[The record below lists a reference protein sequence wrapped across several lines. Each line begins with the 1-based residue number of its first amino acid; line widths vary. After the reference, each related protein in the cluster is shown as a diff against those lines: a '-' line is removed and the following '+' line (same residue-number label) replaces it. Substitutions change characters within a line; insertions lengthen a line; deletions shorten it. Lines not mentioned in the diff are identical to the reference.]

1 MRLIADSGSDLKKLT
16 RSAAQVTAEAL
27 GDSSMILLLNTDG
40 EKVNVSAFHDID
52 PTAGSLMQ
60 KLVEAT
66 IEFPRDQ
73 GLTGRVLRSGEPILI
88 TSIPRKQLIAVTL
101 PVFVEYIKRVG
112 VKSALVVPL
121 IGRSG
126 VLGVISLARHR
137 GSESYTLEDQ
147 AFVTEIAFRTAMA
160 IENGMLFDSLRT
172 EIKRRVSTK
181 EALDASEEHF
191 RSIFEATTLGVQ
203 ILDLVGTMMNANQAF
218 QKMLGYTEAEMIG
231 KNFQDFLHP
240 DDTVEV
246 RRHFNTLKLDSGAD
260 RQFEHR
266 AILKDGSTI
275 WVKTLFSGVRHSGAD
290 SSLEFIVAMSEN
302 ITEQKLLQS
311 EMVELKNR
319 LQEGQELERLR
330 LARELHDGPMQDLQ
344 GERYRIEELRK
355 KAKPPLRDALEEV
368 SRDIE
373 KVIENL
379 RNSAKELRP
388 PTLSSFGL
396 ETAIRSYM
404 RDFQDKYPHIRVHL
418 VLARDQQ
425 LLPEEMRLTLFRV
438 LQQSLTNVV
447 RHSQATRVWVNFS
460 FDEGKVSLMI
470 RDNGKGFKVPTNWIG
485 LVRNRHYGL
494 AGMAERISDQ
504 GGTFTVESEPQK
516 PTVVQAVIPWNGKS
530 PDLKPFDKD
539 SSLS

>member
-1 MRLIADSGSDLKKLT
+1 
-16 RSAAQVTAEAL
+16 
-27 GDSSMILLLNTDG
+27 LLNTDG
-40 EKVNVSAFHDID
+40 EKVSVSAFHDID
-52 PTAGSLMQ
+52 QTAGSLMQ

-88 TSIPRKQLIAVTL
+88 TSIPRKQLIAITL

-112 VKSALVVPL
+112 VKSTLVVPI

-147 AFVTEIAFRTAMA
+147 AFVMEIAFRIAMA
-160 IENGMLFDSLRT
+160 IENSMLFDSLRA

-181 EALDASEEHF
+181 QALDTSEEHF
-191 RSIFEATTLGVQ
+191 RSIFEATMLGVQ
-203 ILDLVGTMMNANQAF
+203 ILDLVGTIVNANQAF
-218 QKMLGYTEAEMIG
+218 QKMLGYTEADMIG

-240 DDTVEV
+240 DDAVEALQ
-246 RRHFNTLKLDSGAD
+246 HFNELKLDSEAD

-275 WVKTLFSGVRHSGAD
+275 WVKTLFSGVRHGGTD
-290 SSLEFIVAMSEN
+290 SSLEFIVGMSEN
-302 ITEQKLLQS
+302 ITGQKQLQF

-438 LQQSLTNVV
+438 LQQSLTNVI
-447 RHSQATRVWVNFS
+447 RHSEARQVWVKFS

-470 RDNGKGFKVPTNWIG
+470 RDNGKGFKVPSTWIG

-494 AGMAERISDQ
+494 AGMAERISAQ

-516 PTVVQAVIPWNGKS
+516 PTVVQAAIPWSGKS
-530 PDLKPFDKD
+530 PDLKPFGKD
-539 SSLS
+539 SPSSDGLSN